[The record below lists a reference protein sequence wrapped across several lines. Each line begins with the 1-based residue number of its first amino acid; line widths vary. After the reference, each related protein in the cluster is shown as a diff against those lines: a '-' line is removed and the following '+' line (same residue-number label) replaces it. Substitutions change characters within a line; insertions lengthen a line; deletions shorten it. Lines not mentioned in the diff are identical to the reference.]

1 MTAFRTHRGPDG
13 GAAVRPADGDPAGGD
28 FCGAAPLREAKKEFL
43 SGYRLLDAEIRRLV
57 EERDEW
63 FARATRVTAGCGPA
77 SGRAPGGGDRLGD
90 YVARLTELDALI
102 DGRIDELVALR
113 LKIEG
118 LIEGLG
124 DPLLRNLLAL
134 RYINGLTFE
143 QMEERLYYSSRQLM
157 NLHVKALDRLPQAAF
172 GAAGDGERKTG

>member
-1 MTAFRTHRGPDG
+1 
-13 GAAVRPADGDPAGGD
+13 
-28 FCGAAPLREAKKEFL
+28 
-43 SGYRLLDAEIRRLV
+43 
-57 EERDEW
+57 
-63 FARATRVTAGCGPA
+63 
-77 SGRAPGGGDRLGD
+77 LGD

-134 RYINGLTFE
+134 RYI
-143 QMEERLYYSSRQLM
+143 
-157 NLHVKALDRLPQAAF
+157 
-172 GAAGDGERKTG
+172 TG